1 MAMTTAI
8 RQATGAATLLAVLTI
23 FSGCVYHEPTTVPAA
38 TVPITVPSASPT
50 TIVIPSAG
58 TTHRVAYPDGAY
70 ELRGGGT
77 ATNPYYWV
85 WVPREVQAPML
96 PPPPPL
102 PPAR

>member
-1 MAMTTAI
+1 MTTAI
-8 RQATGAATLLAVLTI
+8 RQATRAATLLAVLTI
-23 FSGCVYHEPTTVPAA
+23 FSGCVYHEPTTAPAA

-102 PPAR
+102 PSAR

>member
-8 RQATGAATLLAVLTI
+8 RQATGAAPLLAVLTI
-23 FSGCVYHEPTTVPAA
+23 FSGCVYHEPTTVP
-38 TVPITVPSASPT
+38 SASPT
-50 TIVIPSAG
+50 TIVIPSAS

-102 PPAR
+102 PSAR